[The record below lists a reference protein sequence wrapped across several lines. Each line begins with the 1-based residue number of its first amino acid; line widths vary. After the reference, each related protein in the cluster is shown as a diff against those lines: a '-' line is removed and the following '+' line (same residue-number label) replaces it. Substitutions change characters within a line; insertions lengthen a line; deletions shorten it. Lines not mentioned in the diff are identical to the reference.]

1 MRTAKRIR
9 LSLAAMI
16 APLAAAMALAT
27 AMGICLADCS
37 SKPAKPGQYTSKK
50 DGFTITAP
58 KSWGKAEGVMGA
70 TVAFLEPQAEP
81 SDAFRENV
89 NVVVEK
95 LPAGM
100 GLDGYLKAS
109 DQNMAKMLT
118 DYVEVSSARV
128 KLGENDAQRIVYR
141 HRAGIY
147 NLKCLLYLVVHGGR
161 GYVLTC
167 TAIVDEYEDHEPV
180 FEDTCK
186 TFQTH

>member
-1 MRTAKRIR
+1 
-9 LSLAAMI
+9 MI
-16 APLAAAMALAT
+16 APLAMAT
-27 AMGICLADCS
+27 AIGLCLTACS
-37 SKPAKPGQYTSKK
+37 SKPAKPGQYTSNR
-50 DGFTITAP
+50 DAFTITAP
-58 KSWGKAEGVMGA
+58 ASWEKAEGVMGS
-70 TVAFLEPQAEP
+70 TVVFLEPQAGAT
-81 SDAFRENV
+81 DTFRENV
-89 NVVVEK
+89 NVVAEK

-109 DQNMAKMLT
+109 DENAAKLMT
-118 DYVEVSSARV
+118 DFSEVSSTRV
-128 KLGENDAQRIVYR
+128 KLGENDAQRIVYQ
-141 HRAGIY
+141 HRMGVY